1 MLLIQIIHQ
10 EDLGGT
16 LFNPNE
22 IFPTEGCAENYT
34 GTWLNDHLGAG
45 QLMSDSGALQQELAE
60 LIQGQGTFFV
70 DARRKESI
78 STGQALFEYE
88 KDPDNDLEIK
98 HLSFGSGECLV
109 FSASGEIVTSTGV
122 DCNSKHKPLCFSK
135 PNILIDEICQFC
147 PQNGP
152 TRCLKWTNLDEYEEF
167 VNGTENLFD
176 EDEAYLT
183 VANAKICTQPCGA
196 LTTGKSRE
204 KKAICE
210 VR

>member
-109 FSASGEIVTSTGV
+109 FSASDGENMTSTGV

-152 TRCLKWTNLDEYEEF
+152 TRCMRWTNLDEYEEY
-167 VNGTENLFD
+167 VKDKG
-176 EDEAYLT
+176 YLQ
-183 VANAKICTQPCGA
+183 VKNAKICTQPCGA
-196 LTTGKSRE
+196 LTTGKKEES
-204 KKAICE
+204 KAVCE
-210 VR
+210 VEIFI